1 MEMLSLLLMFAS
13 IILFIVGVVLL
24 IIKAIKHKKKASAL
38 IMIVAALILFV
49 VGVMI
54 MPTGETPSTNGT
66 GVVSEET
73 YSDTEVF
80 AAEFCMAYMNSLKN
94 PYSFSVKSIWAMDN
108 GDGSYQVYVKFT
120 AQNSL
125 GADVAD
131 EVGTMGSLTKEHL
144 KELAS
149 GGEYVGI
156 HTWGSE
162 PSGKITGDGE
172 TLDAAKIQTYI
183 NEHYE

>member
-1 MEMLSLLLMFAS
+1 MEMLSLLLVLVS
-13 IILFIVGVVLL
+13 VVLFLVGVVLL
-24 IIKAIKHKKKASAL
+24 IVRAIQHKKKTPAMV
-38 IMIVAALILFV
+38 MIVAALVLFV
-49 VGVMI
+49 VSVMI
-54 MPTGETPSTNGT
+54 MPAGETPSANEN

-94 PYSFSVKSIWAMDN
+94 PYSFAVKSIWAMDDGN
-108 GDGSYQVYVKFT
+108 GSYQVYVKFT
-120 AQNSL
+120 AQNRL

-172 TLDAAKIQTYI
+172 MLDAAKIQTYI